1 MLPEDHLAR
10 TKALDPSQSFAVT
23 APAGSGKT
31 GLLTQRVLKLL
42 PLCDNPEEVVC
53 ITFTRKAAAEMQE
66 RIASA
71 IREAVNKPRPESEHE
86 QKTWDLAQKVIE
98 RDKERN
104 WQLLKNTGRLRVQT
118 IDGLCRSLTQH
129 NPVESGIGG
138 RSQLLEQPKKVYQ
151 KAVGAALAGIEK
163 DGQLQHD
170 LKELF
175 THLDN
180 NLDRV
185 TEFLVSLLRQRDQW
199 LLPLLSARN
208 AREYLEDVLT
218 EMVEESL
225 QGISELLWPYA
236 SDLCLLADYAGS
248 NCQQDKPESN
258 LCQLKGLAELPL
270 PDPDELGV
278 WRHLTDLV
286 LTAGGEWRSS
296 KGLNKN
302 CGFPA
307 GTDKAT
313 KASAKAKKTAM
324 TELLSEL
331 KSVPNLLELLRLVR
345 TLPPSQYPHQ
355 QWRLLDG
362 LTRIMPHAVTHLK
375 LAFRS
380 LNATD
385 FSEVTQGALLALG
398 DDDTPTELTLK
409 LDYQVKHI
417 LVDEFQDTASPQ
429 LQLLQRLTSG
439 WQQGDGRTLF
449 IVGDGMQSCYGF
461 RDANVGIFLDARAN
475 GIGDIALE
483 NLDLTVNFRSQ
494 SAIVSWINGAFENA
508 FPLADD
514 ISRGAVRY
522 SPCVG
527 FKPDLAGPAVSSHVI
542 VDAQDR
548 RDEAQKVVDLVRESL
563 AQQPQERV
571 AILAR
576 NRPHLT
582 EVLSALRKAGIK
594 WQATDIDPL
603 ANAMAVQD
611 LISLTKAMLFP
622 ADHNAWLALLRSP
635 IIGLDNFDLHALVN
649 LQQSE
654 DDTATSLFEKV
665 TATVLHHQL
674 SKEAQQILGRC
685 SPQIRIAWRDRRRK
699 NLRFWLEGLWVSL
712 GGPASLANAADRNN
726 ALDYFALMERYD
738 EGGTIGQW
746 EEFSSAVK
754 QLYARPSDEA
764 DPRVQ
769 VMTIHKSKGLEF
781 ETVIIPGLDKI
792 QRSDDKQ
799 LLMWMERINTR
810 HEKQLLLS
818 PLAATGE
825 SDDPLYQFLRNEQ
838 KIKGSLEATR
848 LLYVGCTRAINRLHL
863 LANVKFDEK
872 KDEIKPPSPGSLLA
886 PLWPAIKNT
895 VTTIASSPAQLGDT
909 GGKPI
914 AMIRR
919 LPFDWQRPAL
929 IPTSL
934 LASFRGREFDDDD
947 NSVTDEHFRHRAAR
961 HTGTVLHRCL
971 ARITTEGAECWSAA
985 RIKRQTPYWA
995 AQLRSLG
1002 LNGQL
1007 LVDALDKIELGL
1019 SRTLSDPN
1027 GQWILRG
1034 DHEHSACELD
1044 LWSGQGN
1051 SARNSIIDRTFIDDG
1066 TRWIIDYKSSEPKAN
1081 QSLEAFARQE
1091 TDHYREQLQRYRK
1104 LFETEALTVKTALYF
1119 PLLSRLELVDH
1130 D

>member
-1 MLPEDHLAR
+1 VLPEDHLAR
-10 TKALDPSQSFAVT
+10 ARALDPSHSFAVT

-71 IREAVNKPRPESEHE
+71 IDSAANQPRPELEHD

-98 RDKERN
+98 RDREKN

-129 NPVESGIGG
+129 NPVESGLGG
-138 RSQLLEQPKKVYQ
+138 RSQLLEHPKKVYQ
-151 KAVGAALAGIEK
+151 QAVSAALAAIEK

-175 THLDN
+175 VHLDN

-185 TEFLVSLLRQRDQW
+185 TEFLVSLLSQRDQW

-208 AREYLEDVLT
+208 AREYLEGVLA

-225 QGISELLWPYA
+225 QSISDLLWSHA
-236 SDLCLLADYAGS
+236 SELCLLADYAGS

-258 LCQLKGLAELPL
+258 LCHLKGLAALPL
-270 PDPDELGV
+270 AQPEELSL
-278 WRHLTDLV
+278 WRHLTELV
-286 LTAGGEWRSS
+286 LTASGEWRSS

-302 CGFPA
+302 FGFPA
-307 GTDKAT
+307 GTDKDS
-313 KASAKAKKTAM
+313 KAAAKARKAAM

-331 KSVPNLLELLRLVR
+331 KAVPNLLELLRLVR
-345 TLPPSQYPHQ
+345 TLPPTHYPHQ

-398 DDDTPTELTLK
+398 DEDSPTDLTLK
-409 LDYQVKHI
+409 LDYQIKHI

-429 LQLLQRLTSG
+429 LQLLERLTSG
-439 WQQGDGRTLF
+439 WQSGDGRTLF

-475 GIGDIALE
+475 GIGDILLE
-483 NLDLTVNFRSQ
+483 NLNLTVNFRSQ
-494 SAIVSWINGAFENA
+494 SGIVHWINSAFENA

-522 SPCVG
+522 SASVG
-527 FKPDLAGPAVSSHVI
+527 FKPQLDGPAVSSHVI
-542 VDAQDR
+542 VDAQNR
-548 RDEAQKVVDLVRESL
+548 RDEALKVVDLVRHSL
-563 AQQPQERV
+563 AEHPQQRV

-582 EVLSALRKAGIK
+582 EILSALQRAGIQ

-603 ANAMAVQD
+603 AKTMAVQD
-611 LISLTKAMLFP
+611 LISLTKAMLYP

-635 IIGLDNFDLHALVN
+635 LIGLDNFDLHALVN
-649 LQQSE
+649 LEQAQDE
-654 DDTATSLFEKV
+654 TAINLFENV
-665 TATVLHHQL
+665 LASHLHHQL
-674 SKEAQQILGRC
+674 SKEAQQIIGRC
-685 SPQIRIAWRDRRRK
+685 SPQIRAAWRDRRRK

-712 GGPASLANAADRNN
+712 GGPASLANSGDKNN
-726 ALDYFALMERYD
+726 ALDYFALLERYD

-746 EEFSSAVK
+746 EEFSLAVN
-754 QLYARPSDEA
+754 QLYARASDDA

-799 LLMWMERINTR
+799 LLMWMERINTH

-818 PLAATGE
+818 PLAATGD
-825 SDDPLYQFLRNEQ
+825 SDDPLYQFLRDEQ

-872 KDEIKPPSPGSLLA
+872 KDDIKPPSSGSLLA
-886 PLWPAIKNT
+886 PLWPAVKDSVNAI
-895 VTTIASSPAQLGDT
+895 ISSSAEEDEAS
-909 GGKPI
+909 GKPV

-929 IPTSL
+929 IPSSML
-934 LASFRGREFDDDD
+934 SAFRGREFDDDE
-947 NSVTDEHFRHRAAR
+947 NLVTDEHFRHRAAR

-971 ARITTEGAECWSAA
+971 ARITTEGFERWSAE
-985 RIKRQTPYWA
+985 RIKRQAPSWA
-995 AQLRSLG
+995 VQLRGLG
-1002 LNGQL
+1002 LSGQSL
-1007 LVDALDKIELGL
+1007 TDALNKIELGL
-1019 SRTLSDPN
+1019 SRTLSDPK
-1027 GQWILRG
+1027 GQWLLRG
-1034 DHEHSACELD
+1034 DHEQSACELD
-1044 LWSGQGN
+1044 LWSGKA
-1051 SARNSIIDRTFIDDG
+1051 SHCRNSIIDRTFIENG
-1066 TRWIIDYKSSEPKAN
+1066 TRWIIDYKSSEPNAN
-1081 QSLEAFARQE
+1081 QTLEAFAQQE
-1091 TDHYREQLQRYRK
+1091 ADHYREQLLRYRK
-1104 LFETEALTVKTALYF
+1104 LFATEASSVKTALYF
-1119 PLLSRLELVDH
+1119 PLLSHLELIDI